1 MEPNCG
7 ETIQSTVDSLFRLF
21 SSIGSPQ
28 MMRQLSERNFG
39 RWLTHCSVGL
49 AVLIFG
55 SLPQAAYAD
64 EDGVSFWLPG
74 HFSSLAATPQMPG
87 WSMAEVYMA
96 NSTPRTG
103 WRAGILPG

>member
-1 MEPNCG
+1 
-7 ETIQSTVDSLFRLF
+7 
-21 SSIGSPQ
+21 

-74 HFSSLAATPQMPG
+74 ASGT
-87 WSMAEVYMA
+87 A
-96 NSTPRTG
+96 NFLTSGR
-103 WRAGILPG
+103 I

>member
-1 MEPNCG
+1 M
-7 ETIQSTVDSLFRLF
+7 T
-21 SSIGSPQ
+21 
-28 MMRQLSERNFG
+28 RQLSEPNFG
-39 RWLTHCSVGL
+39 RWLAYGRVDVRTLS
-49 AVLIFG
+49 
-55 SLPQAAYAD
+55 QAAYAD